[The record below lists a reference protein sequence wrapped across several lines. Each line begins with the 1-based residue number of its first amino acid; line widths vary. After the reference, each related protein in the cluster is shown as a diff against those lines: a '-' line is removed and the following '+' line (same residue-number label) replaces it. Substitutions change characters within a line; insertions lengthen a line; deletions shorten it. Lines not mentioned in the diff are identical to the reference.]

1 MMVSPQVFWL
11 PLLQL
16 GLALALLFALMVPGS
31 ASTALA
37 LSKENKLKAAYLLNF
52 TKFIEW
58 PIKDP
63 SIERQRL
70 YICLQDLT
78 PFDVFLKQLI
88 SSRSAIPGKR
98 SIKVVPLY
106 EAEACD
112 LTYLH
117 STTSV
122 ISPVVL
128 ASVTVADSQEV
139 DHLQAAI
146 TFYLDQRKL
155 RFEVDMAT
163 LKTLNVN
170 VSSELLKLARLKTR
184 LDGTVARTGKSN

>member
-1 MMVSPQVFWL
+1 MTVSPQIFRL
-11 PLLQL
+11 PQVQL
-16 GLALALLFALMVPGS
+16 GVALTLLFALMVPES
-31 ASTALA
+31 ASAAPALN
-37 LSKENKLKAAYLLNF
+37 KENKLKAAYLLNF

-58 PIKDP
+58 PIEDP
-63 SIERQRL
+63 SIERQPL

-88 SSRSAIPGKR
+88 SSRSAIPAKR
-98 SIKVVPLY
+98 SIKVVSLDG
-106 EAEACD
+106 AKVCD
-112 LTYLH
+112 LTYLY